1 MILGLREP
9 QRRRFSETLQG
20 MHTPIA
26 TARKLVFAS
35 IGQTAAGPQA
45 AWAVARALAAVQ
57 PRRVLLE
64 SRADGAERL
73 ASFAPPGPGQLP
85 RLPEEARRTLRALPG
100 GVWGTASAVD
110 HRHFDVVCID
120 HGHAANPDAALAA
133 ASRGHALCLVASSAR
148 EVADPAIALAEGI
161 SAHPAG
167 VPTVVALCEPP
178 ASRAGWAALIAER
191 APVPVV
197 RLPLVTG
204 SRPAARA
211 RRSGPAEAELAAHL
225 LASAAE
231 RKGFRP

>member
-1 MILGLREP
+1 MIRGLREQ
-9 QRRRFSETLQG
+9 QRTRFSETLTG

-35 IGQTAAGPQA
+35 IGPTSAGPQA

-64 SRADGAERL
+64 SRPAGAEWL
-73 ASFAPPGPGQLP
+73 ASFVPPGRGQLP
-85 RLPEEARRTLRALPG
+85 RLPDEVRSALRALPG
-100 GVWGTASAVD
+100 GVWGTAAAVD

-120 HGHAANPDAALAA
+120 HGHAASPDAALAA
-133 ASRGHALCLVASSAR
+133 AARGHALCLVASAAR

-161 SAHPAG
+161 SAHPSG

-178 ASRAGWAALIAER
+178 AFLPCWAGLIAER

-204 SRPAARA
+204 SRPRA
-211 RRSGPAEAELAAHL
+211 RSRGRGPAEAELAARL

-231 RKGFRP
+231 RKGPRP